1 MKENTKRNGRLLVL
15 VVLAVVLGLFAATP
29 REVRAASDPGELAQK
44 INNFTHGGQGDIL
57 AEVIGVTVKVTGSV
71 TGAVNT
77 LYLDPDEDVKVLW
90 MAEYSGS
97 GSPSGSLL
105 HTTGKGTFEVA
116 AGGDIAGSGSYT
128 LINDS
133 VSCTIEV
140 SGGRILNQ
148 KEKGVCIQTNLQGSS
163 IKITGGTVSA
173 THAKDGRA
181 IVVRGASSLVTVTGG
196 HVTSTGSGAGSRA
209 IELAGT
215 AKESAVYVGGGDIYA
230 GWDAIAVYAPNTTV
244 NHAGGYTRSTGQ
256 QTGSGIYLSDTASS
270 GKVRIMGGKVG
281 ALGSQTSHGICMDS
295 DWSSVDISGGT
306 VSSTGSKGGTVWIR
320 SGNSKI
326 LLRGNGKIE
335 NTGTGKAILTENKE
349 GNQVTV
355 QGTSVVSAQS
365 SQPILARLAELSGGF
380 VFGLGSDNY
389 GLVGVYAGKPSLSG
403 TVIRCAWDKPG
414 GKPVYD
420 EESTTHLSVSPGASA
435 VWRLKNSQTGISYKS
450 GDHSGFFPISGITLK
465 GESPTSATTTT
476 TTTSTTT
483 TKVTIE
489 AATKTT
495 TAETTKATTEST
507 SNPPE
512 ESTPTDETLTSPPT
526 TDLTTVTSPAST
538 ISEPSEPSS
547 GGLDEEGNGGFNWL
561 WLILTGA
568 ILLVMG
574 GLVLTL
580 TLIRKKARQ
589 PGKGEES

>member
-1 MKENTKRNGRLLVL
+1 
-15 VVLAVVLGLFAATP
+15 
-29 REVRAASDPGELAQK
+29 
-44 INNFTHGGQGDIL
+44 
-57 AEVIGVTVKVTGSV
+57 
-71 TGAVNT
+71 
-77 LYLDPDEDVKVLW
+77 

-97 GSPSGSLL
+97 GSPAGSLL
-105 HTTGKGTFEVA
+105 RTTGKGTFEVA
-116 AGGDIAGSGSYT
+116 AGGDIAGTGSYT

-133 VSCTIEV
+133 GSCAIEV

-148 KEKGVCIQTNLQGSS
+148 KEKGICIQTNLQGSS

-173 THAKDGRA
+173 THGKEGKA
-181 IVVRGASSLVTVTGG
+181 IVVRGASSVVTVTGG
-196 HVTSTGSGAGSRA
+196 QVTSTGSGAGSRA
-209 IELAGT
+209 IELANT
-215 AKESAVYVGGGDIYA
+215 ANKSTVYVSGGDVYA
-230 GWDAIAVYAPNTTV
+230 GWDAIAIHAPNATV
-244 NHAGGYTRSTGQ
+244 NVIGGNIRSTGK
-256 QTGSGIYLSDTASS
+256 QTGSGIYLSGTAGT
-270 GKVRIMGGKVG
+270 GKVRMTGGKVE
-281 ALGSQTSHGICMDS
+281 ALGSQASHGICLDS
-295 DWSSVDISGGT
+295 DWSSVDISGGA
-306 VSSTGSKGGTVWIR
+306 VSSPGSMGGTVWIR
-320 SGNSKI
+320 SGNSNV
-326 LLRGNGKIE
+326 LLRGAGKVE

-355 QGTSVVSAQS
+355 QGTSVVSAQN

-476 TTTSTTT
+476 TTT
-483 TKVTIE
+483 TKAT
-489 AATKTT
+489 TKTT
-495 TAETTKATTEST
+495 TITTTIATTKATTEST
-507 SNPPE
+507 SDPSE
-512 ESTPTDETLTSPPT
+512 ESTPTDETVTSPPT
-526 TDLTTVTSPAST
+526 TDLTTMTSPT
-538 ISEPSEPSS
+538 TMISEPSEPSS

-574 GLVLTL
+574 GLVLTF